1 MIMKLIDVLSIN
13 KKIFEDYFNDYEI
26 GRHKDYQ
33 EIKGGK

>member
-1 MIMKLIDVLSIN
+1 VLLLN
-13 KKIFEDYFNDYEI
+13 EQIFEQYFNDYEI